1 MRFMCG
7 VCFVPNLFSI
17 SCLKSL
23 ANLLFPAV
31 SKNDFRFNYVI
42 GKGSLGKVWKV
53 EHRKQRKLYA
63 MKEMSKAR
71 IIVKRSVNS
80 VLNEK
85 KFLVQLHHP

>member
-1 MRFMCG
+1 M
-7 VCFVPNLFSI
+7 N
-17 SCLKSL
+17 
-23 ANLLFPAV
+23 
-31 SKNDFRFNYVI
+31 KNDFRFNYVI
-42 GKGSLGKVWKV
+42 GRGGFGKVWKV

>member
-1 MRFMCG
+1 MCG
-7 VCFVPNLFSI
+7 VCFVQNLLSI

-23 ANLLFPAV
+23 ANLLFTAV

-63 MKEMSKAR
+63 IKE
-71 IIVKRSVNS
+71 VKLSYNEVLNE

>member
-1 MRFMCG
+1 
-7 VCFVPNLFSI
+7 
-17 SCLKSL
+17 
-23 ANLLFPAV
+23 V

-42 GKGSLGKVWKV
+42 GRGGFGKVWKV

>member
-1 MRFMCG
+1 M
-7 VCFVPNLFSI
+7 
-17 SCLKSL
+17 
-23 ANLLFPAV
+23 

-42 GKGSLGKVWKV
+42 GRGGFGKVWKV